1 MKYPIFAS
9 FIILTL
15 VIRHAIRR
23 NRRLDE
29 NSRHSFWDIERAAN
43 EVRRKPLDD
52 LIFVVPDMSRFPLS
66 VMEDDEIVSAYP
78 DANNH
83 SIDMVR
89 YAMERVYKRK
99 GQ

>member
-66 VMEDDEIVSAYP
+66 VMEDDEIIRDCRRMVEELSA
-78 DANNH
+78 
-83 SIDMVR
+83 SI
-89 YAMERVYKRK
+89 
-99 GQ
+99 

>member
-43 EVRRKPLDD
+43 
-52 LIFVVPDMSRFPLS
+52 
-66 VMEDDEIVSAYP
+66 
-78 DANNH
+78 
-83 SIDMVR
+83 
-89 YAMERVYKRK
+89 
-99 GQ
+99 